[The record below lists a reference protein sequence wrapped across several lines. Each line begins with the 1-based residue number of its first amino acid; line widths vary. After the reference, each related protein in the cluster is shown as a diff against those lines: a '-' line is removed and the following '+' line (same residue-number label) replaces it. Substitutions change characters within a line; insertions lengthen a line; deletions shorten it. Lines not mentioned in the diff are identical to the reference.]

1 MKLNKLTTAVF
12 LSLGLASFGANA
24 QVVSNNGSVTFTG
37 SIIDA
42 PCSISADT
50 VHQDVELGAISQS
63 MLEGE
68 GQSTPTPF
76 TIKLENCAFEADA
89 GAGGGSARLN
99 NGVSITFTGRPN
111 DTNTSLLALDG
122 DAAGAGV
129 VLTDGLQKVISL
141 GNATPLGELTQGTN
155 NIKFYA
161 YLKGADKTVTTGE
174 FTSTASFTL
183 DYD

>member
-1 MKLNKLTTAVF
+1 MKLNKLTTAVC
-12 LSLGLASFGANA
+12 LSLGLAAFGANA
-24 QVVSNNGSVTFTG
+24 QIDNNNGSVTFTG
-37 SIIDA
+37 TIIDA

-63 MLEGE
+63 MLAEK

-76 TIKLENCAFEADA
+76 TIKLENCAVEET
-89 GAGGGSARLN
+89 GGSARLN

-111 DTNTSLLALDG
+111 DTDQTLLALDG

-141 GNATPLGELTQGTN
+141 GDATPLGELTQGTN

>member
-24 QVVSNNGSVTFTG
+24 QVDNNNGSVTFTG

-63 MLEGE
+63 MLEE
-68 GQSTPTPF
+68 KGQSTPTPF
-76 TIKLENCAFEADA
+76 TIKLENCAFEAD
-89 GAGGGSARLN
+89 AGGGSARLN

-141 GNATPLGELTQGTN
+141 GKATPLGELTQGTN